1 MLKEEFQKA
10 TLEVN
15 SLTTRPSNEDLLQLY
30 SFYKQATDGDIT
42 GEKPSGFDFKAIAKY
57 STWEKLKGM
66 GAEEAM
72 QKYIAL
78 VSQLKEKL
86 S

>member
-10 TLEVN
+10 SSEIN
-15 SLTTRPSNEDLLQLY
+15 SLTARPSNEDLLQLY
-30 SFYKQATDGDIT
+30 SYYKQATDGDIT
-42 GEKPSGFDFKAIAKY
+42 GEKPTGFDFKAIAKY
-57 STWEKLKGM
+57 SAWEKLKGM